1 MRLAGRRRAG
11 TAPLVPSIAMVVAA
25 ALGTACVA
33 PSAAPPGADIDPAV
47 LAARHDAAVLA
58 FDDFRVRG
66 GLGIWNDERSIT
78 ARIDWYQRD
87 DTLDVGLVGPLGL
100 GSARLVRTGGVAS
113 LTRGDSPPIT
123 GRSADE
129 VLQRALGLA
138 TPVPLDQLALW
149 LRGLPGDARDV
160 RRDARG
166 RLESLRWR
174 DAGGTTWQAR
184 VLDWTTLD
192 GLDLPALVSA
202 RGADHRLRLVL
213 RDWSAGDVADGPAA
227 GATDGDE
234 LTPAG
239 TRREVPGSAA
249 ADGAKRR
256 SIPGR

>member
-1 MRLAGRRRAG
+1 
-11 TAPLVPSIAMVVAA
+11 
-25 ALGTACVA
+25 
-33 PSAAPPGADIDPAV
+33 
-47 LAARHDAAVLA
+47 
-58 FDDFRVRG
+58 
-66 GLGIWNDERSIT
+66 
-78 ARIDWYQRD
+78 
-87 DTLDVGLVGPLGL
+87 
-100 GSARLVRTGGVAS
+100 
-113 LTRGDSPPIT
+113 
-123 GRSADE
+123 
-129 VLQRALGLA
+129 
-138 TPVPLDQLALW
+138 VPLDQLALW

>member
-100 GSARLVRTGGVAS
+100 GSARLVA
-113 LTRGDSPPIT
+113 
-123 GRSADE
+123 
-129 VLQRALGLA
+129 
-138 TPVPLDQLALW
+138 
-149 LRGLPGDARDV
+149 
-160 RRDARG
+160 
-166 RLESLRWR
+166 
-174 DAGGTTWQAR
+174 
-184 VLDWTTLD
+184 
-192 GLDLPALVSA
+192 
-202 RGADHRLRLVL
+202 ADHRSL
-213 RDWSAGDVADGPAA
+213 G
-227 GATDGDE
+227 
-234 LTPAG
+234 
-239 TRREVPGSAA
+239 RRGAA
-249 ADGAKRR
+249 ASARPGDTGAARSARTVASRPARR
-256 SIPGR
+256 RA